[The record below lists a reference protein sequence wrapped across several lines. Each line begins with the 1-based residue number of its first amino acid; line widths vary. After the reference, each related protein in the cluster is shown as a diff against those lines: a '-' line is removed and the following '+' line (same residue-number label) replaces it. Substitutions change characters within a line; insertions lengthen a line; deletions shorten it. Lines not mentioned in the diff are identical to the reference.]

1 MKNMKTVTHEVQ
13 HNYLLNMKIIIES
26 LEKYYDILSKDTTS
40 VMTVPGFTYTQHLAM
55 LLEETSMQLKT
66 AYNSINDDYNFF
78 GRGDAANKAMEAF
91 IWIKNY
97 IGTFVYNIDNMLD
110 IENDK
115 ADVLSGLDITLRKL
129 IFSFYDAIDA
139 AEVLQNP
146 DNIPDILKEFAEDAH
161 IDIIV
166 YCAELSDKFHAK
178 PPFALISSDELSLIN
193 SKTTELGLDFNPYLS
208 AMNIADLY
216 LIDNNQLSMDAKF
229 LQRLENRM
237 NDDESLFNSC
247 ESSLQKVLENTSKE
261 KYILFYE
268 FEEQIRMEFIMDNI
282 DNPTG
287 LDTVLDKLKDL
298 NDGGDITTIFTGR

>member
-115 ADVLSGLDITLRKL
+115 ADILSGLDITLRKL

-216 LIDNNQLSMDAKF
+216 LIDDNQLSVDAKF

-287 LDTVLDKLKDL
+287 LDTILDKLKDL

>member
-40 VMTVPGFTYTQHLAM
+40 VMAVPGFTYTQHLAM

-146 DNIPDILKEFAEDAH
+146 DSIPDILKEFAEDAH

-216 LIDNNQLSMDAKF
+216 LIADNQLSMDAKF

>member
-216 LIDNNQLSMDAKF
+216 LIDDNQLSVDAKF

-287 LDTVLDKLKDL
+287 LDTILDKLKDL

>member
-146 DNIPDILKEFAEDAH
+146 DSIPDILKEFAEDAH

-216 LIDNNQLSMDAKF
+216 LIDDNQLSMDAKF